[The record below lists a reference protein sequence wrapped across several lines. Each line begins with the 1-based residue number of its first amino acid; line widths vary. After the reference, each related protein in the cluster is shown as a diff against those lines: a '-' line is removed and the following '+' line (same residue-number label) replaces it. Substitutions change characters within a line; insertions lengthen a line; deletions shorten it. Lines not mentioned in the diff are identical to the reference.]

1 MTTQGNALNWP
12 EYLIETAALGTF
24 MVSAAAFAAVLYH
37 PSSPVSGAISHDFLR
52 RGVMGL
58 AMGATAVAI
67 IYSPWGQRSGAHMNP
82 AVTLT
87 FFRLGRV
94 ARRDFAAYV
103 ASQFA
108 GGIAGVGVAAFALG
122 AFVAD
127 PPVNYV
133 TTLPGP
139 HGEMAAFAAEAAIS
153 FVLMLTVLA
162 VSSHPTLAPFTGVC
176 AGLLVWTYITVEAP
190 LSGMSMN
197 PARTF
202 GSALLARNFSGL
214 WIYFTAPPLGML
226 LAAEVFV
233 RRMGIER
240 ILCAKLH
247 HPATGPCIF
256 GCERQA
262 KAGRASGSA
271 AVQGC
276 RSDGALAKPPASRG
290 IERPTGSRTT
300 APRAQMRG
308 HRQ

>member
-1 MTTQGNALNWP
+1 MNIRERALNWP
-12 EYLIETAALGTF
+12 EYLIEAAALGGF
-24 MVSAAAFAAVLYH
+24 MVSATLFAALLNH
-37 PSSPVSGAISHDFLR
+37 PLSPVAAAISNEFLR
-52 RGVMGL
+52 RGVMGF

-87 FFRLGRV
+87 FFRLGKV
-94 ARRDFAAYV
+94 ARCDFAAYA

-108 GGIAGVGVAAFALG
+108 GGIAGLGLAAFALG
-122 AFVAD
+122 AVVAD
-127 PPVNYV
+127 PSVNYV
-133 TTLPGP
+133 TTLPGRN
-139 HGEMAAFAAEAAIS
+139 GELVAFAAEAAIS

-162 VSSHPTLAPFTGVC
+162 VSSHSKLAPFTGVC

-202 GSALLARNFSGL
+202 GSALLAGKFSAL

-226 LAAEVFV
+226 VAAEVFV

-240 ILCAKLH
+240 IRCAKLH

-256 GCERQA
+256 GCKRP
-262 KAGRASGSA
+262 
-271 AVQGC
+271 
-276 RSDGALAKPPASRG
+276 AKPPDGTGTEAPHRL
-290 IERPTGSRTT
+290 ERPAS
-300 APRAQMRG
+300 QV
-308 HRQ
+308 HL

>member
-1 MTTQGNALNWP
+1 
-12 EYLIETAALGTF
+12 
-24 MVSAAAFAAVLYH
+24 MVSATVFATLLNH
-37 PSSPVSGAISHDFLR
+37 PFSPVAAAISNEFLR
-52 RGVMGL
+52 RSAMGL

-87 FFRLGRV
+87 FFRLGKV
-94 ARRDFAAYV
+94 ARRDFAAYT

-108 GGIAGVGVAAFALG
+108 GGIAGLGLAAFGLG
-122 AFVAD
+122 AVVAD
-127 PPVNYV
+127 PSVNYV
-133 TTLPGP
+133 ATLPGP
-139 HGEMAAFAAEAAIS
+139 NGELVAFAAEAAIS

-162 VSSHPTLAPFTGVC
+162 VSSHSKLAPFTGVC

-202 GSALLARNFSGL
+202 GSALLARNFSAL

-240 ILCAKLH
+240 VLCAKLH
-247 HPATGPCIF
+247 HPATGRCIF

-262 KAGRASGSA
+262 K
-271 AVQGC
+271 
-276 RSDGALAKPPASRG
+276 PPAGAG
-290 IERPTGSRTT
+290 IE
-300 APRAQMRG
+300 APRCLESPAPQV
-308 HRQ
+308 QI